1 MIVKCKFYK
10 NYPIVRNEDWIH
22 EYVYGYLKKIVGEKE
37 ENDIEEFVSV
47 LKSVTAYVMHIDPQ
61 SYEAFV
67 RLVSQGYDLA
77 KQRLLS
83 ISYMNDK

>member
-10 NYPIVRNEDWIH
+10 NYPIVRNEDWMH
-22 EYVYGYLKKIVGEKE
+22 EYVYGYLKKIVGERDRI
-37 ENDIEEFVSV
+37 DIEEFVSV
-47 LKSVTAYVMHIDPQ
+47 LKSVTTYVMHVDPQ

-67 RLVSQGYDLA
+67 QLVEQGYQLA
-77 KQRLLS
+77 KQSLLS

>member
-10 NYPIVRNEDWIH
+10 NYPFVRNEDWMH
-22 EYVYGYLKKIVGEKE
+22 EYVYKYLKKIVGEKE
-37 ENDIEEFVSV
+37 KTDIEEFISV

-61 SYEAFV
+61 SYESFV
-67 RLVSQGYDLA
+67 HLVSQGYHLA
-77 KQRLLS
+77 KQSLLS